1 MRKLIILIVACT
13 LTSCGVFRGAM
24 DGLVEVENP
33 SPVVEEVIKITQE
46 SSDLIKKN
54 TDETVRKAEEIQKDV
69 KVIIDKVPPEIK
81 PKIKPEVDN
90 ITKKVSEIKVLQK
103 EMKKQSLKMDDVNND
118 LRAALVN
125 INTIASQKTEL
136 LKRNQRL
143 TKDLAKAKE
152 EKAKALFGKLVY
164 LIIASVVLGALCLV
178 SAFRGDKKAI
188 WGAVT
193 AAVVIITSLAI
204 SFYMT
209 EFALVGFIAIVGG
222 LALVGY
228 NAYKNHCDKKAN
240 KELVHTVEVAK
251 DKLTAKEKKDVFGE
265 GAAQGQ
271 AHQIQSASTVKIV
284 QQLRQEKQV
293 DWEPIVKKK

>member
-1 MRKLIILIVACT
+1 M
-13 LTSCGVFRGAM
+13 FRGSI
-24 DGLVEVENP
+24 DGLLEVENP

-54 TDETVRKAEEIQKDV
+54 TDETVRKAEEIKKDA
-69 KVIIDKVPPEIK
+69 KIIIDKVPPEIK
-81 PKIKPEVDN
+81 PQIKPEVDN
-90 ITKKVSEIKVLQK
+90 IDKLASEIIFLQ
-103 EMKKQSLKMDDVNND
+103 EDMKNQSLKMDEVNND

-125 INTIASQKTEL
+125 INTITSQKTEL
-136 LKRNQRL
+136 LKRNKQL

-193 AAVVIITSLAI
+193 AAVIIVTSLAI

-228 NAYKNHCDKKAN
+228 NAYKSHIDKKAN
-240 KELVHTVEVAK
+240 KELVHTVEMTK
-251 DKLTAKEKKDVFGE
+251 DKLTLKDKREIFGDASLIGKSYMIQSNSTEKIVQKLRKEKK
-265 GAAQGQ
+265 
-271 AHQIQSASTVKIV
+271 
-284 QQLRQEKQV
+284 V
-293 DWEPIVKKK
+293 DWEPIIKK